1 MSGALLRRGR
11 SRLPGGPRL
20 RRLGRFIR
28 AYAVAARAAA
38 APGPRMRRRMLAIG
52 VLALLVSALYMLWLR
67 DSGLVAV
74 EKVTVTGLTGK
85 NADDIRRALEG
96 TGRQMTT
103 LHVDGDRLE
112 EAALAFPAVKAIEVE
127 ADFPS
132 GLRVHVIE
140 HRPAAMVVADGRR
153 VLVAADGS
161 VLPGQTAQSSV
172 PDVKLDGAVSGD
184 RLAPGPTLDAVRV
197 AGAAPTPLLE
207 RLSDVRRD
215 ERNGIVARL
224 EDGPELIFGTPDRIG
239 AKWAAAAR
247 VLADPDA
254 AGAEYVDLRIPERP
268 AAGGLPVETLAP
280 VAPAGSPEPTDPVAD
295 PGAVAPTEPLAEPP
309 AAAPVAPA
317 DPAPAP
323 EEPAP
328 LAPEQ
333 APAEP
338 TPQPPATVDGGAG
351 ANPQP

>member
-1 MSGALLRRGR
+1 MSGALLRGR
-11 SRLPGGPRL
+11 RLRLPAGPRL
-20 RRLGRFIR
+20 RRLGRFLR
-28 AYAVAARAAA
+28 AYSVVARAAA
-38 APGPRMRRRMLAIG
+38 RPGPRMRRRMLATG
-52 VLALLVSALYMLWLR
+52 VLALLVCALYMLWLR

-74 EKVTVTGLTGK
+74 EKVTVTGVTGK
-85 NADDIRRALEG
+85 DADEIRTALEG

-103 LHVDGDRLE
+103 LHVDEDRLTQ
-112 EAALAFPAVKAIEVE
+112 AAVAFPAVKAIEVE

-140 HRPAAMVVADGRR
+140 HRPAALVVSDGRR

-172 PDVKLDGAVSGD
+172 PEIKFDGAVSGD
-184 RLAPGPTLDAVRV
+184 RLASGPTLDAVRV
-197 AGAAPTPLLE
+197 AGAAPPLLLE
-207 RLSDVRRD
+207 RVSDVRRD
-215 ERNGIVARL
+215 DENGIVARL

-280 VAPAGSPEPTDPVAD
+280 VAPAGSPEPTDPALD
-295 PGAVAPTEPLAEPP
+295 PGAVAPAEPLADPTLGTP
-309 AAAPVAPA
+309 VAPVEPVPVPEESAPVVPEQAPA
-317 DPAPAP
+317 DPAQ
-323 EEPAP
+323 E
-328 LAPEQ
+328 
-333 APAEP
+333 
-338 TPQPPATVDGGAG
+338 PPASVGGGAG
-351 ANPQP
+351 AYPQP